1 MFDKHPPEGVG
12 CLQNWLW
19 IHQRAKGK
27 SEGLNKLKKNEGR
40 STEASNSLFWDLPV
54 YYEHDDVLNSSYP
67 RIENYLF
74 VSLVTG
80 MLDAVAF
87 KGVQTERIIYRSSEC
102 ATECLRHWAGSQTEM
117 EVLDTKRRGKRRIGR
132 GNSILGYVSM
142 YMKARLI
149 RSSCLG
155 IKQQGQGVKEQ
166 CSSRVSRISVR
177 FLSHPQQATC
187 LLPQAAARP
196 PRDEVHTTQSSET
209 RTCREKLLCEGYRH

>member
-1 MFDKHPPEGVG
+1 MK
-12 CLQNWLW
+12 
-19 IHQRAKGK
+19 
-27 SEGLNKLKKNEGR
+27 EGR

-87 KGVQTERIIYRSSEC
+87 KGVHTERIIYRSSEC

-117 EVLDTKRRGKRRIGR
+117 EVLDTRRRGKRRIGR

-155 IKQQGQGVKEQ
+155 IKTRQTAGSRCERTVFVESLSDL
-166 CSSRVSRISVR
+166 CSFSQSPTTGNMSP
-177 FLSHPQQATC
+177 STSC
-187 LLPQAAARP
+187 SQAA
-196 PRDEVHTTQSSET
+196 
-209 RTCREKLLCEGYRH
+209 EG